1 MNAVTAV
8 VGYPVHAV
16 AAIKAPSRAGGSG
29 VMSWPTPEVPARVAS
44 DAEVP
49 AGARRVAMGAIAAG
63 WVVAATYARGTHPGR
78 TPRVVDS
85 LALRMWRH
93 RQRAVAVWQDAR
105 FSFAYIWS
113 DEHPIVK
120 HNVTTLRA
128 ALGEG
133 VTA

>member
-63 WVVAATYARGTHPGR
+63 WVVAATLIGIPVAVLIWAVAAIWVIY
-78 TPRVVDS
+78 RVVRGYLAFNDS
-85 LALRMWRH
+85 KPVPGM
-93 RQRAVAVWQDAR
+93 
-105 FSFAYIWS
+105 
-113 DEHPIVK
+113 
-120 HNVTTLRA
+120 
-128 ALGEG
+128 
-133 VTA
+133 